1 MEATKIAHAL
11 SRGWRAGAPGPNE
24 ILAAADAARDR
35 GDWVTAAQEYRAY
48 LELKPDHAAIWVQLG
63 NMLKEQRELPASL
76 MAYEKALN
84 LGLDD
89 SDTHL
94 QIGHLHKIGGD
105 IESAAQ
111 SYARALAF
119 APVNMNA
126 FEELEHM
133 GLIEKANDI
142 IIQKNAELAPSG
154 HLIVFD
160 ITDLVM
166 YMGHHDNL
174 SGIQRVQCSVIQA
187 VFKYQLCASED
198 VQFISWDAERGT
210 FRSVDPEKLRAL
222 LDDLALPPERRTQE
236 FDPVEAR
243 AGRLYPVAPLGTFLR
258 PGRTTVLLLG
268 AAWVIPEYASLILS
282 LKRNYQAAFVML
294 FHDLIPIY
302 ARETC
307 DQGTAEVFKRFM
319 DQVIP
324 VIDHALCVSQST
336 ARDLG
341 RYCREIGY
349 TLPPTVV
356 TQLGTSFDEF
366 FPPEID
372 SVAVAPSKRETTPFV
387 LFVAT
392 IEGRKNHNFMFEV
405 WRNLVDRGIE
415 VPRLVCVGRLG
426 WRAEAFLSN
435 LLETDYLDGQIELRE
450 NVSDAELNALYS
462 DCLFTV
468 FPSVY
473 EGWGLPIGESLGHGK
488 LCVMADNSSLPEV
501 AGEFGCVIPL
511 DDIDA
516 AADTIATLIVE
527 PERVRAYEEA
537 IAARFEPMRWED
549 VAQRM
554 VDCAV
559 AVQASQTGV
568 ADRPVIVPGREYP
581 VRMLP
586 GSFDG
591 LVGRALME
599 TMMSAFAAPI
609 LGNNARALER
619 VNGLLA
625 RDIHWHVPEDWGSW
639 ARHPR
644 AGLQMLVD
652 TRPLGKDAEVNFY
665 ASLTFV
671 GPVLGSRIRLLID
684 GIEVGDPRPVESAEA
699 LIVWALSL
707 ADLRRLA
714 KSTRDGLLAINL
726 QFDLV
731 GITPAAIEASRALD
745 QRGLTFGLKSF
756 VFLGAG
762 AMADRLRIAERN
774 NYKLV
779 G

>member
-1 MEATKIAHAL
+1 METTRIAHAL
-11 SRGWRAGAPGPNE
+11 SRGWRSGATNPQD

-35 GDWVTAAQEYRAY
+35 KAWEDAAQQYRRY
-48 LELKPDHAAIWVQLG
+48 LELRPEHAAIWVQLG
-63 NMLKEQRELPASL
+63 NMLKEQRALDASQT
-76 MAYEKALN
+76 AYEKAIA

-94 QIGHLHKIGGD
+94 QIGHLHKIGGN
-105 IESAAQ
+105 IGAAAD
-111 SYARALAF
+111 SYARALEF
-119 APVNMNA
+119 LPTNMDA
-126 FEELEHM
+126 FEELERM

-142 IIQKNAELAPSG
+142 VIQQNAALFPAG

-160 ITDLVM
+160 ITDLVL
-166 YMGHHDNL
+166 YIGVHDNL

-187 VFKYQLCASED
+187 IFKYELCASED
-198 VQFISWDAERGT
+198 VQFISWDTERGT
-210 FRSVDPEKLRAL
+210 FRSVDQDKLRAL
-222 LDDLALPPERRTQE
+222 LDDLALPPERRMQE
-236 FDPVEAR
+236 FDPAEAR

-258 PGRTTVLLLG
+258 PGRTTVVLLG

-282 LKRNYQAAFVML
+282 LKRSYQAAFVML

-307 DQGTAEVFKRFM
+307 DQGTAAVFKRFI

-324 VIDHALCVSQST
+324 VVDRALCVSHST

-341 RYCREIGY
+341 RYCRELSY
-349 TLPPTVV
+349 TLPPTAV

-366 FPPEID
+366 FPRDID
-372 SVAVAPSKRETTPFV
+372 QLADALPSGATTPFV

-392 IEGRKNHNFMFEV
+392 IEGRKNHNFLFEV
-405 WRNLVDRGIE
+405 WRNLAMRGIA

-426 WRAEAFLSN
+426 WRAEAFLGN
-435 LLETDYLDGQIELRE
+435 LLETDYLGGQIEIRE
-450 NVSDAELNALYS
+450 NVSDAELNALYR

-488 LCVMADNSSLPEV
+488 LCVVADNSSLPEV

-511 DDIDA
+511 GDAGA
-516 AADTIATLIVE
+516 AADIIAGLIEE

-537 IAARFEPMRWED
+537 IAARFEPLRWED
-549 VAQRM
+549 VARRI
-554 VDCAV
+554 VNCAL
-559 AVQASQTGV
+559 AVQAEGDRV
-568 ADRPVIVPGREYP
+568 AARPVIVPGREYP
-581 VRMLP
+581 LRMLP

-591 LVGRALME
+591 LVGRLLME
-599 TMMSAFAAPI
+599 TMVGAVMAPI
-609 LGNNARALER
+609 TGNNARAVER

-625 RDIHWHVPEDWGSW
+625 RDTHWYPPESWGSW

-644 AGLQMLVD
+644 AGLQILLD
-652 TRPLGKDAEVNFY
+652 TASLDDDAEINLY
-665 ASLTFV
+665 AALTFV
-671 GPVLGSRIRLLID
+671 GPVVGTRIRVLID
-684 GIEVGDPRPVESAEA
+684 GVEIGDPRPVVGGEA
-699 LIVWALSL
+699 LVVWALQL
-707 ADLRRLA
+707 AELRRLA
-714 KSTRDGLLAINL
+714 KSAQGALLALDL

-731 GITPAAIEASRALD
+731 GVTPAIFEASRALD

-756 VFLGAG
+756 IVLGSD
-762 AMADRLRIAERN
+762 AMAERLRIAERN
-774 NYKLV
+774 NYKLA
-779 G
+779 

>member
-11 SRGWRAGAPGPNE
+11 SRGWRTGAPGTDE
-24 ILAAADAARDR
+24 IIAAADAARDR
-35 GDWVTAAQEYRAY
+35 RDWAAAAQAYRSY
-48 LELKPDHAAIWVQLG
+48 LELRPDHAAIWVQLG
-63 NMLKEQRELPASL
+63 NMLKEQRELHASL
-76 MAYEKALN
+76 TAYEKALA

-94 QIGHLHKIGGD
+94 QVGHLHKIGGD
-105 IESAAQ
+105 IQSAAQ
-111 SYARALAF
+111 SYARALEF
-119 APVNMNA
+119 LPVNMNA

-142 IIQKNAELAPSG
+142 VIQKNAVLAPSG

-160 ITDLVM
+160 ITDLVL

-187 VFKYQLCASED
+187 VFKYQLCANED
-198 VQFISWDAERGT
+198 VQFIAWDTERGT
-210 FRSVDPEKLRAL
+210 FRSVDQQKLRAL
-222 LDDLALPPERRTQE
+222 LDDLALPPARRTQE
-236 FDPVEAR
+236 FDPAEAR
-243 AGRLYPVAPLGTFLR
+243 VGRLYPVAPLGTFLR

-282 LKRNYQAAFVML
+282 LKRSYQAAFVML

-307 DQGTAEVFKRFM
+307 DQGTAVVFKRFI

-324 VIDHALCVSQST
+324 VIDQALCVSHST

-341 RYCREIGY
+341 RYCREMGY

-366 FPPEID
+366 FPREID
-372 SVAVAPSKRETTPFV
+372 SLTAVTPERDTTSFV

-405 WRNLVDRGIE
+405 WRKLVERGIA

-426 WRAEAFLSN
+426 WRAEAFLAN
-435 LLETDYLDGQIELRE
+435 LLETDYLGGHIEIRE
-450 NVSDAELNALYS
+450 NVSDAELNALYR

-511 DDIDA
+511 DDIDTA
-516 AADTIATLIVE
+516 AETIATLIVE
-527 PERVRAYEEA
+527 PDRVRAYEEA
-537 IAARFEPMRWED
+537 IAARFEPLRWED
-549 VAQRM
+549 IAQRM

-559 AVQASQTGV
+559 AVQTSDAGV
-568 ADRPVIVPGREYP
+568 TDRPVIVPGCEYP
-581 VRMLP
+581 LRMLP

-591 LVGRALME
+591 LVGRELME
-599 TMMSAFAAPI
+599 TMVNALAAPI
-609 LGNNARALER
+609 LGHNARALER

-625 RDIHWHVPEDWGSW
+625 RDIHWHVPEAWGSW

-644 AGLQMLVD
+644 AGLQMLLD
-652 TRPLGKDAEVNFY
+652 TRPLGDDAEVNLY

-671 GPVLGSRIRLLID
+671 APVFGTRIRLLID
-684 GIEVGDPRPVESAEA
+684 GVQIGDPRPVENAEA
-699 LIVWALSL
+699 LIVWPLSV

-714 KSTRDGLLAINL
+714 KSAHDGLLAIDL

-731 GITPAAIEASRALD
+731 GVTPGAIEASRALD
-745 QRGLTFGLKSF
+745 QRGLTFGLRSF
-756 VFLGAG
+756 VLLGTS

-779 G
+779 